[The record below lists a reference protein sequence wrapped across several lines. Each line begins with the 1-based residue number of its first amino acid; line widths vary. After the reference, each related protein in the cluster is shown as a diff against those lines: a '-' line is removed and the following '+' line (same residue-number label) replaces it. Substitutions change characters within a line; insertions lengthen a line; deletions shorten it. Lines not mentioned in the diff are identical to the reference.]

1 MNLKSKFRLL
11 RGALRDIRE
20 LTFSSRD
27 LCTTCN
33 IANCGIK
40 GHHTRAEVEMAA
52 NPGKDIEPDP
62 LPERLEAWARIQ
74 EIVAR
79 VFRETDDL

>member
-1 MNLKSKFRLL
+1 
-11 RGALRDIRE
+11 
-20 LTFSSRD
+20 
-27 LCTTCN
+27 
-33 IANCGIK
+33 
-40 GHHTRAEVEMAA
+40 MAA